1 MVAEGAHATIG
12 LKSLATTEFPPRHVP
27 KGRCVSAIPLETA
40 LKEKSRELGF
50 DLFGIAAAVRPE
62 GFDWLKRWLD
72 RGFAGEMHYFPRREA
87 AYEHPSG
94 VLPPVRSVVML
105 AMNYHSTAQPNF
117 LPLPLGVG
125 RGEGT
130 ASRETLDDEPIVRPI
145 GLPPDEGQPQDESLT
160 LALSQRERGPGGR
173 VASYALGSR
182 DYHDLLRERLRSL
195 GDFLHDLRP
204 GCRTRACV
212 DTAPLLERDFAK
224 LTGLGWFGKNTMLI
238 NKRMGSFFF
247 LAALLTDVELQ
258 PDEPHHTSH
267 CGTCTRC
274 LDACPTDAFVEPYVL
289 DARKCISYLTIEQRD
304 QPIAMELRL
313 QMGDWVFGCDI
324 CQDVCPW
331 NRKAPESNEPAFAPR
346 DKLNPV
352 DLEWLLSLD
361 EAGFENHFANT
372 PMHRTGRAALLRNA
386 AIALGNSGDPRAL
399 PVLDRALHD
408 PEPLVHEAAE
418 WAIKHQASGAASA
431 SW

>member
-1 MVAEGAHATIG
+1 MSATSLESE
-12 LKSLATTEFPPRHVP
+12 LKDRASQ
-27 KGRCVSAIPLETA
+27 
-40 LKEKSRELGF
+40 LGF
-50 DLFGIAAAVRPE
+50 DLCGIATAVRPE

-72 RGFAGEMHYFPRREA
+72 QGFAGEMHYFPRREA

-105 AMNYHSTAQPNF
+105 AMNYSGERRRAEDGGWN
-117 LPLPLGVG
+117 VG
-125 RGEGT
+125 
-130 ASRETLDDEPIVRPI
+130 
-145 GLPPDEGQPQDESLT
+145 Q
-160 LALSQRERGPGGR
+160 
-173 VASYALGSR
+173 VASYARGSR
-182 DYHDLLRERLRSL
+182 DYHDLLRERLKVL
-195 GDFLHDLRP
+195 GDFLHDQRP

-224 LTGLGWFGKNTMLI
+224 LAGLGWFGKNTMLL
-238 NKRMGSFFF
+238 NKRNGSFFF

-304 QPIAMELRL
+304 QPIALELRS
-313 QMGDWVFGCDI
+313 QMGNWVFGCDI

-331 NRKAPESNEPAFAPR
+331 NRKAPVSNEPAFAPR
-346 DKLNPV
+346 EQINPV

-361 EAGFENHFANT
+361 EAGFESAFAGT

-386 AIALGNSGDPRAL
+386 VIAIGNSRDANAL
-399 PVLDRALHD
+399 PVLERATHD
-408 PEPLVHEAAE
+408 PEPLVREAAE
-418 WAIKHQASGAASA
+418 WALGKLQK
-431 SW
+431 

>member
-1 MVAEGAHATIG
+1 MFGGINSVVAEGPHATIG
-12 LKSLATTEFPPRHVP
+12 PKSLATTEFPPGQIL
-27 KGRCVSAIPLETA
+27 KDRCVSAIPLETV

-50 DLFGIAAAVRPE
+50 DLCGIAAAVRPD
-62 GFDWLKRWLD
+62 GFEWLKRWLD

-105 AMNYHSTAQPNF
+105 AMNYHTGGWALLPDQQPSEQRRKTPDGQECPST
-117 LPLPLGVG
+117 
-125 RGEGT
+125 
-130 ASRETLDDEPIVRPI
+130 
-145 GLPPDEGQPQDESLT
+145 
-160 LALSQRERGPGGR
+160 GR

-182 DYHDLLRERLRSL
+182 DYHDLLRERLKSL
-195 GDFLHDLRP
+195 GDLLHEQRP
-204 GCRTRACV
+204 GCRTRGCV

-224 LTGLGWFGKNTMLI
+224 LAGLGWFGKNTMLL
-238 NKRMGSFFF
+238 NKRLGSFFF

-304 QPIAMELRL
+304 QPIATELRS
-313 QMGDWVFGCDI
+313 QMGAWVFGCDI

-331 NRKAPESNEPAFAPR
+331 NRKAPATREPSFKPR
-346 DKLNPV
+346 DQLDPV

-361 EAGFENHFANT
+361 ESGFESAFANT

-386 AIALGNSGDPRAL
+386 AIALGNSHDPRAL
-399 PVLDRALHD
+399 PVLELALLD
-408 PEPLVHEAAE
+408 SEPLVSEAAE
-418 WAIKHQASGAASA
+418 WALAGMTR
-431 SW
+431 